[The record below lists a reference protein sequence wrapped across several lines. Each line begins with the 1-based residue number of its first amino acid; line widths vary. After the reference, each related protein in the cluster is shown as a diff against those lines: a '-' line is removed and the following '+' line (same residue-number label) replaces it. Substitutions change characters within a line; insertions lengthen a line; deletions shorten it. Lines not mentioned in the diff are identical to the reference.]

1 MSMNIR
7 MDKEDV
13 VHLHNGITQFLHK
26 QYYSVVKK
34 NNIMKFAI
42 KYMELENTILS
53 EVTQTQKDKH
63 DWLSISL
70 PHSAYEGDRV
80 EISCTGEKN
89 HDIRRLKYFK
99 DGSRIATY
107 SSAWSYTIDNAKFSD
122 SGSYFCEADRKVFLF
137 MDTTEESRSMWLNV
151 KELFPAPRLT
161 VSPLQPTEGSSVTLS
176 CNTWL
181 PSDRATTWLRYSFF
195 KDGHT
200 LQSGWS
206 SSQFTISA
214 IRKEDS
220 GNYWCEAMTASHS
233 VKKRSQQ
240 SYINVE
246 SIPVSQVSIEILTTR
261 GWGVEGQTLVL
272 VCSVAKGTG
281 LIMYSWYRED
291 TKESVGRKS
300 QHSQRAKL
308 EITPLR
314 ESHAGGYYCTA
325 DNSYGLVQSA
335 VVNITVKVPVLDPVL
350 SISVPGVLPFIGD
363 VAELQCEDKRA
374 SPPILYWFYHENILL
389 GNTSAPS
396 GGKASFKLT
405 LTEGHSGNYF
415 CEADNCCGMKRSEE
429 VPLVVTEA
437 PPKVRLVNG
446 PHHCE
451 GRVEVEQD
459 GRWGTVCDDG
469 WDMRDVAVVCRELGC
484 GAAKHTPIAMLY
496 PPVVDEAL
504 PVLIQVALC
513 NGTEKAL
520 VECDQVETFDCGHD
534 EDAGA
539 VCEGGLSLKPRM
551 P

>member
-1 MSMNIR
+1 
-7 MDKEDV
+7 MDTASSQFCIYESGKP
-13 VHLHNGITQFLHK
+13 LKGI
-26 QYYSVVKK
+26 
-34 NNIMKFAI
+34 N
-42 KYMELENTILS
+42 
-53 EVTQTQKDKH
+53 
-63 DWLSISL
+63 WLSISL

-122 SGSYFCEADRKVFLF
+122 SGSYFCEADRKAFLF

-151 KELFPAPRLT
+151 K
-161 VSPLQPTEGSSVTLS
+161 G
-176 CNTWL
+176 
-181 PSDRATTWLRYSFF
+181 
-195 KDGHT
+195 
-200 LQSGWS
+200 
-206 SSQFTISA
+206 
-214 IRKEDS
+214 
-220 GNYWCEAMTASHS
+220 
-233 VKKRSQQ
+233 
-240 SYINVE
+240 
-246 SIPVSQVSIEILTTR
+246 IPVSQVSIEILTTR

-396 GGKASFKLT
+396 GGKASFKLI

-429 VPLVVTEA
+429 VPLIVTEA

-539 VCEGGLSLKPRM
+539 VCEGLCTLAQCPQKPEDRIGFPGTGVTHSCELLDVAFMAWFWKPDCNDEGMKKRQTHRHRM
-551 P
+551 MIKEAFSKDKPLTLDFSVTKAVT